1 MINNAQELPELY
13 TAKKEESR
21 EMTLFFFLFNILRG
35 RIAIVRLFTSGR
47 KIIFARGENS
57 GDRIA

>member
-21 EMTLFFFLFNILRG
+21 EMTLFFFFI
-35 RIAIVRLFTSGR
+35 
-47 KIIFARGENS
+47 
-57 GDRIA
+57 